1 MGESMCFVPI
11 RDKKG
16 ALSNRYVRTK
26 LVHTVTVTKANKEAI
41 AKALGVS
48 KAKLKPG
55 KLHVAH
61 EK

>member
-1 MGESMCFVPI
+1 MCFVPV

-16 ALSNRYVRTK
+16 KLSNRYVRTR
-26 LVHTVTVTKANKEAI
+26 LVHTVAVTKSNKDAI
-41 AKALGVS
+41 AKALGIS

>member
-1 MGESMCFVPI
+1 MCFVPI

-16 ALSNRYVRTK
+16 AFTNRYVRTT
-26 LVHTVTVTKANKEAI
+26 LVHTIKVTKSNKDAV

-55 KLHVAH
+55 KIHVAH